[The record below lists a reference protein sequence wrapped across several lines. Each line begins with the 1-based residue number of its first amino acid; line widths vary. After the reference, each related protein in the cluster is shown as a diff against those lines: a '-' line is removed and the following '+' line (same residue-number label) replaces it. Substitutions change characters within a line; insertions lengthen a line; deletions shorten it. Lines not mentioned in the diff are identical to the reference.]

1 MLPDKIGLFGNKTA
15 VPKHGP
21 TADGI
26 TIFSFSLC
34 FASFTAA
41 PKRQSRLRPSLGRS
55 NKLSFVRKKC
65 SSETVLRLKSRA
77 PSLLD
82 MRNKKTNKGKR
93 REQWARCCSIP
104 PHFNAQSRY
113 DVTLRHKTK
122 ETILGTDRRNDV
134 AMRDMARS
142 SRSTRSQCPRDEKA
156 TNQPQID
163 RNPFH
168 HTNGSEE
175 APTTTFENK

>member
-1 MLPDKIGLFGNKTA
+1 MG
-15 VPKHGP
+15 
-21 TADGI
+21 
-26 TIFSFSLC
+26 SQFSL
-34 FASFTAA
+34 FLSVSHLLQRPQT
-41 PKRQSRLRPSLGRS
+41 RLRSSFGRS

-93 REQWARCCSIP
+93 REQWARCCSVP

-142 SRSTRSQCPRDEKA
+142 SRSTRSQYPRDEKA